1 MVQADIDKMQQALD
15 QLKAAGEDLFSDE
28 ILALHGR
35 IVAAHDELAV
45 EADKAAQEVSKEAT
59 EAKDEI
65 NSWWVSHRND
75 IYQVV
80 EIAALLY
87 IIIRLVG

>member
-1 MVQADIDKMQQALD
+1 MVQADIDKMEQALE

-28 ILALHGR
+28 ITALHGR
-35 IVAAHDELAV
+35 IVAAQDELAA

-65 NSWWVSHRND
+65 DSWWVSHRND
-75 IYQVV
+75 IYQAV
-80 EIAALLY
+80 EIIALAY
-87 IIIRLVG
+87 IIYRLAC

>member
-1 MVQADIDKMQQALD
+1 MVQADIDKMEQALK

-28 ILALHGR
+28 IVALHGR
-35 IVAAHDELAV
+35 IVAAQDELAA
-45 EADKAAQEVSKEAT
+45 EADKAAQEVSKEAAD
-59 EAKDEI
+59 AKDEI
-65 NSWWVSHRND
+65 DSWWVSHRND
-75 IYQVV
+75 VYHVI

>member
-1 MVQADIDKMQQALD
+1 MVQADIDKMEQALE

-28 ILALHGR
+28 IVALHGR
-35 IVAAHDELAV
+35 IVAAQDELAA
-45 EADKAAQEVSKEAT
+45 EADKAAQEVSKEAAG
-59 EAKDEI
+59 AKEEI
-65 NSWWVSHRND
+65 DSWWVSHRND
-75 IYQVV
+75 VYHVI

>member
-1 MVQADIDKMQQALD
+1 MVQADIDKMEQARE
-15 QLKAAGEDLFSDE
+15 QLKAAGSDLFSDE
-28 ILALHGR
+28 ITALQGR
-35 IVAAHDELAV
+35 IVAAQDELVA

-65 NSWWVSHRND
+65 DSWWVSHRND

>member
-1 MVQADIDKMQQALD
+1 MVQEDITKIEQALE
-15 QLKAAGEDLFSDE
+15 QLKAAGTDLFADE
-28 ILALHGR
+28 ITALQGR
-35 IVAAHDELAV
+35 IVAAQDELAA

-65 NSWWVSHRND
+65 DSWWVSHRND

-80 EIAALLY
+80 EIIALAY
-87 IIIRLVG
+87 IVYRLAW

>member
-28 ILALHGR
+28 IVALHGR
-35 IVAAHDELAV
+35 IVAAQDELAA
-45 EADKAAQEVSKEAT
+45 EADKAGNEVSKEAAD
-59 EAKDEI
+59 AKDEI
-65 NSWWVSHRND
+65 DSWWVSHRND
-75 IYQVV
+75 VYNVI

>member
-1 MVQADIDKMQQALD
+1 MVQEDIYKMEQALD

-28 ILALHGR
+28 IVALHGR
-35 IVAAHDELAV
+35 IVAAQDELAA
-45 EADKAAQEVSKEAT
+45 EADKAAQEVSKEAAD
-59 EAKDEI
+59 AKDEI
-65 NSWWVSHRND
+65 DSWWVSHRND
-75 IYQVV
+75 VYHVI

>member
-1 MVQADIDKMQQALD
+1 MVQADITKMEQALE

-28 ILALHGR
+28 IVALHGR
-35 IVAAHDELAV
+35 IVAAQDELVA
-45 EADKAAQEVSKEAT
+45 EADKAAHEVSKEAT

-75 IYQVV
+75 IYHAV
-80 EIAALLY
+80 EIIALAY
-87 IIIRLVG
+87 IVYRLAC

>member
-1 MVQADIDKMQQALD
+1 MVQADITKMQQALE

-28 ILALHGR
+28 IVALHGR
-35 IVAAHDELAV
+35 IVAAQDELAA
-45 EADKAAQEVSKEAT
+45 EAGDAAQEVSKEAAD
-59 EAKDEI
+59 AKDEI
-65 NSWWVSHRND
+65 DSWWVSHRND
-75 IYQVV
+75 VYHVI